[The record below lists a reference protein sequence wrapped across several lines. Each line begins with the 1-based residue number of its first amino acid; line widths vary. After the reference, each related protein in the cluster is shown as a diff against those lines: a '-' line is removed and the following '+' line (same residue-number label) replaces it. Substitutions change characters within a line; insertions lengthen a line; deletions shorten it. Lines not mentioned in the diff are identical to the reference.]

1 MHVFRFSA
9 QARPPSQSDETRSFH
24 RNPIPILVNLIRQP
38 HPVIPASQHSRQPS
52 QSDSD
57 SWSLLN
63 KRPLRCLFRLLR
75 CFVLRERA
83 FHTCRA
89 IPLST
94 RPLFSRELLA
104 PRHSSRLRYRR
115 QDRRRRDRS
124 RHWYLRRRCRW
135 RRHGWS
141 SRISHSNVY
150 NEADSSIICTSR
162 KNATALP
169 HEITGVPV
177 SYTPPTDHQV
187 ARRLYSPDF
196 LTRFPRLR
204 VRMDQPSSDTPILF
218 SHMGSVDP
226 HGDNK
231 TWCRFLSRCPT

>member
-9 QARPPSQSDETRSFH
+9 PARPPSQSDETRSFH

-38 HPVIPASQHSRQPS
+38 HPVIPASQRSRQPS

-94 RPLFSRELLA
+94 RPLFSRELPA

-124 RHWYLRRRCRW
+124 RHWYLRCRCRW

-141 SRISHSNVY
+141 SRRYPCACPWACLCQYGPCTTAGTQPHDCFQRNQLLIF
-150 NEADSSIICTSR
+150 CTSFNELSDGSGSQNR
-162 KNATALP
+162 IACL
-169 HEITGVPV
+169 GL
-177 SYTPPTDHQV
+177 SC
-187 ARRLYSPDF
+187 
-196 LTRFPRLR
+196 TR
-204 VRMDQPSSDTPILF
+204 
-218 SHMGSVDP
+218 
-226 HGDNK
+226 
-231 TWCRFLSRCPT
+231 WW